1 MGMASTTTK
10 LWTVAEVRA
19 LPEDGRR
26 YEVIDGVLLVNGV
39 EVPGGDLAAFADVVT
54 PAPSWLHGDA
64 VEAMYLRL
72 HGYLA
77 SARIGVARL
86 APRDVELG
94 PDAVVQPDLFVIPLV
109 DGHRP
114 RSWEEVGRLLLAVE
128 VVSPS
133 SARDDRVRKRRLY
146 QRAGV
151 PEYWIVDVDARLV
164 ERWRPEDERPEVLD
178 ETLTWQPDAGQPPLV
193 IDLVAYFAEVWA
205 E

>member
-39 EVPGGDLAAFADVVT
+39 EVPGGDLAAFKDVVT
-54 PAPSWLHGDA
+54 PAPSWRHGDA
-64 VEAMYLRL
+64 VQRLFLRL
-72 HGYLA
+72 HAYLT
-77 SARIGVARL
+77 SAPVGDVRL
-86 APRDVELG
+86 APADVVLG
-94 PDAVVQPDLFVIPLV
+94 EAGVVQPDIFVVPMVSGRRPL
-109 DGHRP
+109 
-114 RSWEEVGRLLLAVE
+114 SWEEAGRLLLAVE

-133 SARDDRVRKRRLY
+133 TAHDDRVRKRRLY

-164 ERWRPEDERPEVLD
+164 ERWRPEDERPEILA
-178 ETLTWQPDAGQPPLV
+178 EALTWEPEPVQAPLV
-193 IDLVAYFAEVWA
+193 IDLAAYFAEVWG

>member
-128 VVSPS
+128 VVSPP